1 MTRYGIIGKPLEHS
15 YSARYFTEK
24 FLREGIDAEYRLYEM
39 DDLSDVS
46 TLMHE
51 LHGFNVTYPY
61 KQTIMPHLRAIDT
74 VAGAIGAVNVVCQ
87 GKGYNTD
94 WIGFR
99 QSILPHLTPDDQ
111 RALVLGT
118 GGVSKA
124 VQYAL
129 REMGIDYTLVSRREA
144 MGDGLL
150 EMGDGIW
157 AIGYGQLT
165 KEVMEAHTVVVN
177 CTPLGMYPDT
187 ESLPDIPYQH
197 LTAKHLLY
205 DCVYNPA
212 LTAFLQ
218 KGQEQGTRTVNGL
231 DMLYAQANAAWEIW
245 SGV

>member
-24 FLREGIDAEYRLYEM
+24 FLREGIDAEYRLYEV
-39 DDLSDVS
+39 DDLSDIS

-61 KQTIMPHLRAIDT
+61 KQTIMPLLRDIDAI
-74 VAGAIGAVNVVCQ
+74 AREIGAVNVVCQ

-99 QSILPHLTPDDQ
+99 QSILPHLTQGDQ

-129 REMGIDYTLVSRREA
+129 REMGIDYTLVSRQLA
-144 MGDGLL
+144 IGDGQLV
-150 EMGDGIW
+150 
-157 AIGYGQLT
+157 IGYGELT
-165 KEVMEAHTVVVN
+165 REVIEAHTVIVN
-177 CTPLGMYPDT
+177 CTPLGMHPY
-187 ESLPDIPYQH
+187 EQYRPDICYDA
-197 LTAKHLLY
+197 LTPQHLLY
-205 DCVYNPA
+205 DCIYNPA
-212 LTAFLQ
+212 RTLFLQ
-218 KGQEQGTRTVNGL
+218 AGEHYGCRTKNGL
-231 DMLYAQANAAWEIW
+231 EMLHLQADAAWQIW
-245 SGV
+245 NPMV